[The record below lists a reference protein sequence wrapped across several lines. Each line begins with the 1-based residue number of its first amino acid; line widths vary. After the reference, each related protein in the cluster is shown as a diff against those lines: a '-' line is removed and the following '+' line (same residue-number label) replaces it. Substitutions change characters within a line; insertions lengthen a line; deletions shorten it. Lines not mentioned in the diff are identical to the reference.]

1 MLETIPRMR
10 TAAGIVA
17 RYSVKIATVWDWI
30 RNGRMPAVKVGKAY
44 LVRQEDL
51 QRFEAAHYTEKEGK
65 T

>member
-17 RYSVKIATVWDWI
+17 RYSVKIATVWGWI

-51 QRFEAAHYTEKEGK
+51 QRFEAAHCTEKEDK
-65 T
+65 P